1 VQWSLCGIDQL
12 LRFTCACVHVC
23 VINGLGTRPDLC
35 VMKTSEVDL
44 AQLQVDYNEGNRGY
58 YGAPELLGI

>member
-1 VQWSLCGIDQL
+1 MQWSLCGIDQL
-12 LRFTCACVHVC
+12 VRFTCACVYVC

-35 VMKTSEVDL
+35 VRKTSEVDL

>member
-12 LRFTCACVHVC
+12 LRFTCACVYVC
-23 VINGLGTRPDLC
+23 VINGLGTRPELC

-44 AQLQVDYNEGNRGY
+44 SQLQVDYNEGNRG
-58 YGAPELLGI
+58 